1 MNIKLWLPFLL
12 TALSSAASAQ
22 WTKVDWNSERT
33 FYADPWSV
41 RNAGAIVRISE
52 ILDFKSIQTRNAKQF
67 LSIRYQTEYDCA
79 AKRFRR
85 LSSTEHSANMAG
97 GEVVGTDDS
106 PLDWAPIPVG
116 TALEALG
123 KLACGMTEK

>member
-1 MNIKLWLPFLL
+1 MNVKRWLAVSL
-12 TALSSAASAQ
+12 TALSCAALAQ
-22 WTKVDWNSERT
+22 WTKVDWNNERT

-41 RNAGAIVRISE
+41 RNAGAMVRISE
-52 ILDFKSIQTRNAKQF
+52 ILDFKSVQTHNARHF
-67 LSIRYQTEYDCA
+67 LSIRYRTEYDCA

-85 LSSTEHSANMAG
+85 LSSTQHSANMAG
-97 GEVVGTDDS
+97 GEVVGTDNT
-106 PLDWAPIPVG
+106 PLDWAPIPLG